1 MKFCVGLT
9 GGIGCGK
16 STVASLFEAH
26 GVGII
31 DTDVIAHR
39 LTQADGKAIPKIE
52 AAFGNDYLDI
62 HRALNRSKMR
72 QLIFSESAARL
83 RLERILH
90 SLILTEAKGEIAK
103 MQTPPYLILV
113 VPLLFTSPHFQLLI
127 QRTLVVDC
135 AEETQLAR
143 VMARSQITAVE
154 ARQIIAQQTPR
165 IERLQRA
172 DDVIDNDSSL
182 ERLEQQVSFLHNH
195 YLKKQ
200 NSN

>member
-16 STVASLFEAH
+16 STVASLFETH
-26 GVGII
+26 GVGIV

-39 LTQADGKAIPKIE
+39 LTQTDGKAIPAI
-52 AAFGNDYLDI
+52 ASAFGNNYLNI
-62 HRALNRSKMR
+62 NRALDRSKMR
-72 QLIFSESAARL
+72 QRIFSDAPAKQCLES
-83 RLERILH
+83 ILH
-90 SLILTEAKGEIAK
+90 PLILTEAKGEIAK

-113 VPLLFTSPHFQLLI
+113 VPLLFTSTHFQQLI
-127 QRTLVVDC
+127 QRILVVDC
-135 AEETQLAR
+135 DEETQLAR

-154 ARQIIAQQTPR
+154 VREIIAQQTPR
-165 IERLQRA
+165 IERRQRA
-172 DDVIDNDSSL
+172 DDVIDNNTSVKS
-182 ERLEQQVSFLHNH
+182 LEQQVDLLHNR